1 MFFVLCYIFGYLSLV
16 TTTLHRAAQ
25 ATFPIIAWDPGMRTC
40 GSAVATNKSRPLHSG
55 LAVRNQ
61 NQLCTERLRLL
72 AKGRSPQ
79 FVPEYL
85 LTNNGNFEGEGTEA
99 RQVTI
104 LYVDGRIDVNL
115 GGLKY
120 Y

>member
-1 MFFVLCYIFGYLSLV
+1 MLNLVCLCLGIA
-16 TTTLHRAAQ
+16 TLIRAAQ
-25 ATFPIIAWDPGMRTC
+25 ATFPIIACDPGMRTG
-40 GSAVATNKSRPLHSG
+40 GSAVATNKSRPIWSG

-61 NQLCTERLRLL
+61 NQLCSEKLRLL

-79 FVPEYL
+79 SVPEYL
-85 LTNNGNFEGEGTEA
+85 LTNHGNFEGQGTEA